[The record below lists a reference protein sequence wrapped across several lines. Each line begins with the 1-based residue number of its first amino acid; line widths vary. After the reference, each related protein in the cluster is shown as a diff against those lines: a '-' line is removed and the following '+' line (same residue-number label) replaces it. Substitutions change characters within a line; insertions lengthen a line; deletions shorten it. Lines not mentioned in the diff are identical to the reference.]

1 MKYDRTEF
9 AVELKIWAG
18 KEYSC
23 CVAGSSSV
31 EGAVGWGLGGEAA
44 PAWPAAWPKPSI
56 HGVPK
61 LLSSWLH
68 SLPSSA
74 GSLQVWEPAF
84 LCGKVSSSSQDL
96 LSALRAEQ
104 PVPSESLQPAAACV
118 TDVPGLQQAQTLLGG
133 GWEVAAMA
141 EVALAWKLLFCP
153 VPGLL
158 LVLFSLRRLCFLLCR
173 SYVLVNTRRIIFSV
187 I

>member
-1 MKYDRTEF
+1 MACSTAKTQHSRSPEV
-9 AVELKIWAG
+9 AVILTAL
-18 KEYSC
+18 
-23 CVAGSSSV
+23 SSFLRRV
-31 EGAVGWGLGGEAA
+31 TAGLGAGISLG
-44 PAWPAAWPKPSI
+44 KRL
-56 HGVPK
+56 V
-61 LLSSWLH
+61 LL
-68 SLPSSA
+68 P
-74 GSLQVWEPAF
+74 GSDECLY
-84 LCGKVSSSSQDL
+84 
-96 LSALRAEQ
+96 ALGAEQ
-104 PVPSESLQPAAACV
+104 PVPGESLQPAAACV

-173 SYVLVNTRRIIFSV
+173 SYMLVNTRRIIFSV